1 MDWIGP
7 REIIVF
13 IGFLTILAIVLD
25 VMRRVKRNRYEK
37 LQMSSK
43 VLNRN
48 AMAADGFTDDL
59 DQSQFPS
66 GGSKVIGTRALD
78 SQGFDTKSPD
88 KYSTEIDFDNS
99 QKQQNFDL
107 DNSIFASE
115 NRTEIGVGSDDLTQK
130 IDLEPDSQA
139 GDVLVIHLMPREGTE
154 IDGKELL
161 EAAGNNDL
169 RFGEMQIFN
178 KYSDVDGSGDVL
190 FSMANLVNP
199 GTFDLSTIR
208 EITIPGVTIFLV
220 LDSQVDPLKSFDI
233 MLSVVNNL
241 ANALSLKIM
250 DDTRS
255 TLTPQTADHYR
266 QRAKAAMR

>member
-7 REIIVF
+7 REIIVL

-25 VMRRVKRNRYEK
+25 VIRRVKRNRYEK

-48 AMAADGFTDDL
+48 TIAADGFTDDL

-78 SQGFDTKSPD
+78 SQGFDAKSPD
-88 KYSTEIDFDNS
+88 KYSAEIDFDNS

-130 IDLEPDSQA
+130 IDLETDSQA
-139 GDVLVIHLMPREGTE
+139 GDLLVIHLMPREGTE
-154 IDGKELL
+154 IDGKE
-161 EAAGNNDL
+161 
-169 RFGEMQIFN
+169 
-178 KYSDVDGSGDVL
+178 
-190 FSMANLVNP
+190 
-199 GTFDLSTIR
+199 
-208 EITIPGVTIFLV
+208 
-220 LDSQVDPLKSFDI
+220 
-233 MLSVVNNL
+233 
-241 ANALSLKIM
+241 
-250 DDTRS
+250 
-255 TLTPQTADHYR
+255 
-266 QRAKAAMR
+266 